1 MAVPIFLRRLRLCK
15 MHMSA
20 VPNVDCAAGAPL
32 EFVEVALVE
41 IGAEAYLMHVVSVA
55 QRDGLAAY
63 RCKAVIMRVGTRLR
77 NLHAAHNLMDVTLR
91 LAATAAHTA
100 EISI

>member
-63 RCKAVIMRVGTRLR
+63 RCKAVIMRVGIRPQSARCPQSHGRDAAAGCHSRTYSR
-77 NLHAAHNLMDVTLR
+77 N
-91 LAATAAHTA
+91 
-100 EISI
+100 

>member
-20 VPNVDCAAGAPL
+20 ASNVDCAAGAPL

-77 NLHAAHNLMDVTLR
+77 KSARCPQSHGRDAAAGCHSRTYSRN
-91 LAATAAHTA
+91 
-100 EISI
+100 

>member
-1 MAVPIFLRRLRLCK
+1 MAVPIFLRRLRLGK

-41 IGAEAYLMHVVSVA
+41 IGAEAYLMHVLSVA

-63 RCKAVIMRVGTRLR
+63 RCKAVIMRVGRYPPPQSARCPQSHGRDAAAGCHSRTYSR
-77 NLHAAHNLMDVTLR
+77 N
-91 LAATAAHTA
+91 
-100 EISI
+100 